1 MDQPDLPYACKE
13 ICRKMSSPR
22 SRDWNVAQQIHSTE
36 STQCDL
42 ENPSYSLSAVKMFF
56 RSDNKMQSARTLEA
70 LQSAS
75 GGSAAGRSTE
85 TGFKAPPQQ
94 P

>member
-1 MDQPDLPYACKE
+1 
-13 ICRKMSSPR
+13 MSSPR

-36 STQCDL
+36 STQCEL
-42 ENPSYSLSAVKMFF
+42 ESPSYSLSAVKMLCQK
-56 RSDNKMQSARTLEA
+56 RQQDAKGADV
-70 LQSAS
+70 
-75 GGSAAGRSTE
+75 GSPPKRIRRVSSWRGTE